1 MNLNILFNKN
11 VNQCRVIGRRGGL
24 RAARNRR
31 RRMLSQPPAP
41 PEVEAEV
48 DRETMA
54 EATARIDAL
63 CPWLVGVEIGAAK
76 RRRLLRLAA
85 AAR

>member
-1 MNLNILFNKN
+1 MHLEHTILFNQSIE
-11 VNQCRVIGRRGGL
+11 QCRNIGRRGGL
-24 RAARNRR
+24 RSARNRR
-31 RRMLSQPPAP
+31 LRKAGEVPAVREASPPH
-41 PEVEAEV
+41 E
-48 DRETMA
+48 ETMA

-76 RRRLLRLAA
+76 RRLRLAA